1 MFRNHSDSETISVE
15 DLLVGDIYR
24 IQTGMIVPADS
35 ILIHV
40 GHHKGILVDHDKND
54 TNLFRKPI
62 IVHE

>member
-1 MFRNHSDSETISVE
+1 MFRNHQDSDTIKVE

-40 GHHKGILVDHDKND
+40 GHHKGSLVDQRD
-54 TNLFRKPI
+54 TSLFRKPI